1 MSERSFLHFG
11 ERYGGEAP
19 APRFTQW
26 NQAIE
31 TLLGHRSVRR
41 YLQKPLPEGTLE
53 LLVAAA
59 QSAPSS
65 SNLQLWSVVSVEDAE
80 RRRRLA
86 DLAGGQA
93 HVREAGLF
101 LVWLADLRRLSDIAE
116 HRGVEREGLEY
127 LELFVTAVVDAT
139 LAAQNALVA
148 AESLGL
154 GTVYIGALRNQ
165 PEAVAAE
172 LGLPPKVFATFG
184 LCVGWPDPAYPTSI
198 KPRLP
203 QSVVLHRERYAD
215 FGRSVRAID
224 AYDRLMDR
232 FYEKERMSAQGSWTR
247 HSAARV
253 ASPVALRG
261 RDKLRAALAALGFEL
276 R

>member
-1 MSERSFLHFG
+1 MSNRALEHFG
-11 ERYGGEAP
+11 ERYGSEAA
-19 APRFTQW
+19 APRFEQW
-26 NQAIE
+26 NAVIE
-31 TLLGHRSVRR
+31 SLLGHRSVRR
-41 YLQKPLPEGTLE
+41 YAQKPLPEGTLE

-65 SNLQLWSVVSVEDAE
+65 SNLQLWSVLSVQDAE

-86 DLAGGQA
+86 ELAGGQA
-93 HVREAGLF
+93 HVRDCGLF
-101 LVWLADLRRLSDIAE
+101 LVWLADLRRIGDLAR
-116 HRGVEREGLEY
+116 HRGVGHEGLDH
-127 LELFVTAVVDAT
+127 LEMFVMAVVDAA

-154 GTVYIGALRNQ
+154 GTVYIGALRNH

-172 LGLPPKVFATFG
+172 LGLPPQVFATFG
-184 LCVGWPDPAYPTSI
+184 LCVGWPDPSAPASV

-203 QSVVLHRERYAD
+203 QEVVLHHEQYGAFD
-215 FGRSVRAID
+215 RSIGALEG
-224 AYDRLMDR
+224 YDRLMER
-232 FYEKERMSAQGSWTR
+232 FYANERMDVQGSWSR

-253 ASPVALRG
+253 ESAHALRG
-261 RDKLRAALAALGFEL
+261 RDRLRAALASMGFGL

>member
-1 MSERSFLHFG
+1 MSERSVAHFG
-11 ERYGGEAP
+11 ERYGGEGA
-19 APRFTQW
+19 APRFAQW
-26 NQAIE
+26 NEVIE
-31 TLLGHRSVRR
+31 SLLGHRSVRR

-65 SNLQLWSVVSVEDAE
+65 SNLQLWSVLSVQDPD

-86 DLAGGQA
+86 ELAGGQE
-93 HVREAGLF
+93 HVRDAGLF
-101 LVWLADLRRLSDIAE
+101 LVWLADLRRLGDLAK
-116 HRGVEREGLEY
+116 HRGAAHEGLDY
-127 LELFVTAVVDAT
+127 LEMFVMAVVDAA

-154 GTVYIGALRNQ
+154 GTVYIGALRNH

-172 LGLPPKVFATFG
+172 LGLPAQVFAAFG
-184 LCVGWPDPAYPTSI
+184 LCVGWPDPAAPASI

-203 QSVVLHRERYAD
+203 QSVVLHHEQYGA
-215 FGRSVRAID
+215 FERSVGALD
-224 AYDRLMDR
+224 AYDRIMDG
-232 FYEKERMSAQGSWTR
+232 FYTKERMGVQGSWSH

-253 ASPVALRG
+253 ASALSLRG
-261 RDKLRAALAALGFEL
+261 RDRLRAALSTMGFAL